1 LSSFLTKI
9 VEQSPRSTRTSFD
22 VNKPAGYPALRME
35 TGTQAASLDAK
46 VILSRMVSDTNREG
60 EKTVCHF
67 NDGGSILISNFL
79 GALIRPGD
87 EIDFPLPIYS
97 ISAGAEIYI
106 RKISSSGRS
115 RDLYQAPISYAAQPK
130 ADKRERLYVRAE
142 VSSGQLGISS
152 IHLPCEVVR
161 DYFYVATRQQ
171 PWAHKASLY
180 DVLRITPTA
189 SLAELRVAF
198 SLRQLEFRAAGASNR
213 DSATLERAFN
223 ILAQPELRA
232 CYDSLLKDPSA
243 PALFP
248 YGGFGSILVI
258 GDRSRDG
265 LTFFAMGIL
274 FFLPEHRERRFRA
287 PLRCFDF
294 HNDRAIY
301 LDVRRKLEVILD
313 QSAMPMAW
321 DATWNQWRH
330 LLGAKVELQGTYVQ
344 TGKYRHRRGEWHLVK
359 WETAL
364 PSRIQVRLPA
374 DIAKQIETARRSY
387 HRFGEFSEALEQ
399 IRTRIEREPMER
411 EQLRSL
417 CWDLGIPGDFDIAQI
432 TWKPDYDPSYYR
444 QLCRRAR
451 RLYLYRDEYI
461 FDTSGGI
468 AVETPQLGHATYLF
482 SKPQSLETFLAAY
495 TATTKEAIRQNRTNV
510 AERLGFLGRVVH
522 GSNPRIWLRT
532 LTARLGEAVDH
543 AEAASEG
550 G

>member
-1 LSSFLTKI
+1 MSSFLTKI

-543 AEAASEG
+543 AEAVSEG